1 MDRISPIRGGPLAS
15 SRGSGPA
22 PRVHLA
28 HTPPTLDAGVDRAR
42 RLSQCFWS
50 WVVDVEVDVEE
61 EEALGAKDAAM
72 IGRR

>member
-1 MDRISPIRGGPLAS
+1 VEVLWRRHVDLVRRLGFIW
-15 SRGSGPA
+15 
-22 PRVHLA
+22 
-28 HTPPTLDAGVDRAR
+28 HTLRPTLDAGVDRAR